1 MKVLVLCIDRDD
13 DLGVKTGIEGP
24 VIGRNENIRAA
35 LALGLADPEDA
46 DTNTILAAISTYDDL
61 VKKEG
66 ISVDVA
72 TLTGDVNVGY
82 QSDIMLTKQLEE
94 ALEVTG
100 ATSVVLVSNGAEDEY
115 IFPMISSRTKVDSV
129 RTVMVKQSKG
139 IESTWYYFMKQIKDA
154 KMRKKII
161 APLGLL
167 LTAIGFLVLIP
178 MFQAMVALDINE
190 TLDQM
195 SAHVFGVLA
204 LVFGLFLIQNAYR
217 IREGF
222 RGSVKRARRSIY
234 SGDVTIPMFIL
245 AAIVF
250 LLGIIKGYTTVN
262 DFVTANPEFD
272 DPLTIVLIF
281 LDGSFYWLMAAL
293 LVNKSKNLINAL
305 IRRETVPKGFWVVA
319 MSYVAIAFLV
329 LGGVHYM
336 LFLIDIPIETS
347 ELFMYTELA
356 IGLIIAIGGAII
368 QRRISS
374 EVTVAREGWR
384 R

>member
-13 DLGVKTGIEGP
+13 DLGQKTGIEGP

-66 ISVDVA
+66 ISADIA

-82 QSDIMLTKQLEE
+82 QSDIILTKQLEE

-139 IESTWYYFMKQIKDA
+139 IESTWYYIVKQFKDT
-154 KMRKKII
+154 KNRRKFI
-161 APLGLL
+161 APAGIILIALGL
-167 LTAIGFLVLIP
+167 FPLIP
-178 MFQAMVALDINE
+178 MIKALIALDINLV
-190 TLDQM
+190 LDEL
-195 SAHVFGVLA
+195 SAHGLA
-204 LVFGLFLIQNAYR
+204 MISFVVGLILIQNAFR

-222 RGSVKRARRSIY
+222 RGSVKRAKHSIY
-234 SGDVTIPMFIL
+234 SGDVTIPMFIF
-245 AAIVF
+245 AVIIF
-250 LLGIIKGYTTVN
+250 CLGLIKGYES
-262 DFVTANPEFD
+262 VTANPAYD
-272 DPLTIVLIF
+272 DVLSIVLLF
-281 LDGSFYWLMAAL
+281 MDGSFYWLIAAF

-305 IRRETVPKGFWVVA
+305 VRREPVPRGFWVVS
-319 MSYVAIAFLV
+319 MSLVAIAFLV

-336 LFLIDIPIETS
+336 LFILDVPTETS
-347 ELFMYTELA
+347 ELLMYIEIGLGLA
-356 IGLIIAIGGAII
+356 IAITGAIV
-368 QRRISS
+368 QRQYSIEPPKRD
-374 EVTVAREGWR
+374 GWR
-384 R
+384 M